1 MTFKEAI
8 ATGYR
13 VKRAYLITKRELDY
27 FYKKIDN
34 KYVIDELGNKYE
46 IESFD
51 DNLIWYVHP
60 DDQKLI
66 DFNKKLEEI
75 LK

>member
-13 VKRAYLITKRELDY
+13 VKHAYWITKRELDY

-46 IESFD
+46 IEDFD

-66 DFNKKLEEI
+66 DFKNKLEEI